1 MTQDIEQRTAEWYA
15 ARCGSLGASAL
26 GDMMAKT
33 KDGKPAASRSNLRAK
48 LVIERLTGVQE
59 DSFKSAAMQHGIDM
73 EDAARMAYEARTGVF
88 VTQTGLHTHPEISG
102 THASPDGLV
111 GDEGLVEIKC
121 PNSATHI
128 DTLKSKKVP
137 TKYLYQMQWQMRCT
151 DRLWCDFVSFDDRL
165 PENLQ
170 LFMVRIHRDDEHIA
184 TLEAEVR
191 KFLTEVEA
199 DVLALQAM
207 EMADD

>member
-33 KDGKPAASRSNLRAK
+33 KDGKPAASRANLRAK

-59 DSFKSAAMQHGIDM
+59 DSFKSAAMIHGTTM

>member
-33 KDGKPAASRSNLRAK
+33 KDGKPAASRANLRAK

-88 VTQTGLHTHPEISG
+88 VSQTGLHTHPEIKG

-111 GDEGLVEIKC
+111 GDDGLIEIKC
-121 PNSATHI
+121 PNTATHI
-128 DTLKSKKVP
+128 ETLKSKKIQ

-151 DRLWCDFVSFDDRL
+151 DRIWCDFVSYDDRL
-165 PENLQ
+165 PEKLR
-170 LFMVRIHRDDEHIA
+170 LFVQRVHRDDEKIA
-184 TLEAEVR
+184 QLEVEVR

-199 DVLALQAM
+199 DVLALEAM
-207 EMADD
+207 EVGDD

>member
-1 MTQDIEQRTAEWYA
+1 MDQNTDEWRN
-15 ARCGSLGASAL
+15 ARCGSLGASQIA
-26 GDMMAKT
+26 DAIAKS
-33 KDGKPAASRSNLRAK
+33 KDGKGFGTTSKNLRAH
-48 LVIERLTGVQE
+48 LVVERLTNTPIE
-59 DSFKSAAMQHGIDM
+59 TYKSPSMIHGTTM

-88 VTQTGLHTHPEISG
+88 VTQTGLHTHPEING

-170 LFMVRIHRDDEHIA
+170 LFLVRIHRDDEQIA
-184 TLEAEVR
+184 MLEAEVR

-199 DVLALQAM
+199 DVLALQSM

>member
-1 MTQDIEQRTAEWYA
+1 MTQDIEQRTEEWYA

-33 KDGKPAASRSNLRAK
+33 KDGKPAASRANLRAK

-88 VTQTGLHTHPEISG
+88 VTQTGLHTHPEIKG

-111 GDEGLVEIKC
+111 GDEGLIEIKC

-170 LFMVRIHRDDEHIA
+170 MFLVRIHRDDKQIA
-184 TLEAEVR
+184 ILEDEVR
-191 KFLTEVEA
+191 KFLAEVED

-207 EMADD
+207 EVGND